1 MNKNNEWIQFLSG
14 QKAMIVQNLVE
25 YKTIC
30 DFMEDIGIQNNTDMS
45 KINKMLDKTENI
57 YISFDENQ
65 NIGTTSRKRTHKID
79 KF

>member
-1 MNKNNEWIQFLSG
+1 MSRNNEWIQFLSG
-14 QKAMIVQNLVE
+14 QKAMKVQNLVE

-45 KINKMLDKTENI
+45 KINKMLEETESI

-65 NIGTTSRKRTHKID
+65 NILVKD
-79 KF
+79 NDNEND